1 MTRMLPTRLLP
12 GTVVDGEADVF
23 NRLINDPTTNDWT
36 AIHSLHLPE
45 HSTQREG
52 EADFVVFV
60 PGRGIVVVEIKSH
73 RSLEIKNGEWL
84 YSGSTTPGKNP
95 FKQAHDNMW
104 SNISLLKNHKSSPN
118 TFKHIVWTYMVIF
131 PNLSQPF
138 EVKSTEWR
146 EEQVVDSYML
156 GQKPISHYILNALE
170 KEHDHLIKIKDI
182 HYIPKNFS
190 PTIKEVDTII
200 KILKPQADLTESPL
214 LRSQRIL
221 KEIKTLNPAQS
232 VVLEASELNKR
243 LFTSGPAGTGKTM
256 LALEIAEKK
265 ASLDKNVLFLCF
277 NQFLAEDLKQVSTNF
292 KVQTFHSFLLE
303 ITGLNVPKENLNSF
317 FNEELIEAA
326 FDKIIEK
333 NIKFDTL
340 VIDEFQD
347 LAIPEYLMLLD
358 RLLHSGLVGGEW
370 YIFADFEMQNLY
382 KQKNSKYENLI
393 SLIDHAP
400 LELKLRINC
409 RNTPS
414 VSKAAEE
421 LGKMNPPYLSTLR
434 LEGNVPV
441 MISTYKSTESQIENV
456 LDAVDLLKLKGYEEN
471 EIIFLY
477 SSDTGLID
485 TLKEKFNFKIDK
497 YEPNKKA
504 KRYTHTSIQSFKGLE
519 HNIVILL
526 DVEPY
531 GKLESKDLTD
541 LLYTGIT
548 RSLETTIVNI
558 SVDEYK
564 SRL

>member
-1 MTRMLPTRLLP
+1 VTRMLPTRLLP

-170 KEHDHLIKIKDI
+170 KEHDHLIKIKDF

-190 PTIKEVDTII
+190 PTIKEVDTMI

-456 LDAVDLLKLKGYEEN
+456 LDTVDLLKLKGYEEN

-485 TLKEKFNFKIDK
+485 TLKEKFNLKIDK